1 MYFIKQ
7 TERRSNLI
15 ENAAGEDERTQT
27 VNVRLEKNLCFMPDY
42 MHTIQLELSLNFKT
56 LDIG

>member
-1 MYFIKQ
+1 MQQEKM
-7 TERRSNLI
+7 N
-15 ENAAGEDERTQT
+15 TQT
-27 VNVRLEKNLCFMPDY
+27 VHVRLEKNLCFMPDY